1 MVMMEPDN
9 YFAQR
14 SVEKSRNIN
23 IIGSME
29 SKDGSLASHLV
40 SSLKGCMTR
49 NQHLDHGIDGTHRVW
64 SARSLK
70 SHDRREAIKTRQ
82 V

>member
-1 MVMMEPDN
+1 MVMMEPDH
-9 YFAQR
+9 YFAER

-49 NQHLDHGIDGTHRVW
+49 KQHLDHDMDGTYRVW
-64 SARSLK
+64 SAESLQ
-70 SHDRREAIKTRQ
+70 SHDRREAIKARQ